1 MGPPAPRRLTLEW
14 ALRGGGKKL
23 ERRRGRL
30 PEVLN
35 AVAWPTAGVSR
46 PAAGESKQ
54 ARRSRCRDAGWQAVR
69 VAKLHAT
76 VMCVGSLSLCMPLA
90 VILHVWCAH
99 AGAHEHRR

>member
-1 MGPPAPRRLTLEW
+1 MLW
-14 ALRGGGKKL
+14 RGQQLDCHVRQRAKASKL
-23 ERRRGRL
+23 
-30 PEVLN
+30 
-35 AVAWPTAGVSR
+35 
-46 PAAGESKQ
+46 
-54 ARRSRCRDAGWQAVR
+54 RRSRCGDAGWQAVR